1 MKTLTLD
8 LGTRNGWT
16 LLEDGIV
23 LQSNTLLLATPEEL
37 EEQRRT
43 GKERTLDVRFSR
55 LLDFIRGKIR
65 EGAARIVFED
75 VLFNG
80 VGSFHTNQLWA
91 GLRTAI
97 WTVTHD
103 TPSLQV
109 FGVPV
114 GTLKAFAF
122 GKGTAKKEEMAQA
135 LAKVEP
141 ARYQLNGLQVTDI
154 QTGRTMDDNEVDA
167 IWLAKYTISVDRGE
181 RDFMAT
187 YERRQKAKAEKL
199 ARRAERRAAQ
209 KVKAKEEKQKGK
221 IRGLIKMAKATGKCC
236 GVFRK
241 PSKGWAICPKCKK
254 AVRMSKAEDPAPPV
268 ALPPTAPVV
277 VPSPVVEA
285 KAAVAA

>member
-8 LGTRNGWT
+8 IGTHNGWT
-16 LLEDGIV
+16 LMEDGLI

-37 EEQRRT
+37 DEQRRT
-43 GKERTLDVRFSR
+43 GKERTLDLRFCR
-55 LLDFIRGKIR
+55 LIDFLREKVS
-65 EGAARIVFED
+65 EGANRVVFED
-75 VLFNG
+75 VLFSA
-80 VGSFHTNQLWA
+80 GSFHSHQLWA

-97 WTVTHD
+97 WAVAHD
-103 TPSLQV
+103 TPALQV

-135 LAKVEP
+135 LAKAEP

-167 IWLAKYTISVDRGE
+167 LWLAKYTISVDRGE

-187 YERRQKAKAEKL
+187 YERRQKAKAEKR

-241 PSKGWAICPKCKK
+241 PSKGWAVCPKCKK
-254 AVRMSKAEDPAPPV
+254 PVRMSKAEDPAPQA

-285 KAAVAA
+285 KTAVAA